1 MDHNFAIITHNLSK
15 NYGDTLAVKNLNLNV
30 PYGIIY
36 GLLGPNGAGKT
47 TTVKMLNSMIEPSS
61 GNAKVMNF
69 DIITQK
75 KEVKLNCGY
84 LSESPSLYEK
94 LTAREFLE
102 FVGELYYIT
111 PKMNNQRINEL
122 LVLFGLI
129 NKENDLIEKYSRGM
143 KQKLGLCAALIHDPE
158 IIFLDEPTANLDPE
172 TSRTVKD
179 LVLDLVKKVNKTIF
193 ICTHLLD
200 TAEELCDKIGII
212 NNGTLLLEG
221 KPQDLIKSVDAKNL
235 EEAYLKMLRISRNK
249 NVLSWR

>member
-129 NKENDLIEKYSRGM
+129 NKENDLIERFSRGM

>member
-1 MDHNFAIITHNLSK
+1 MDYNFAIITHNLSK

-212 NNGTLLLEG
+212 NNGTLLIEG

-235 EEAYLKMLRISRNK
+235 EEAYLKMLRIYRNK

>member
-1 MDHNFAIITHNLSK
+1 MESKFAITTQDLSK
-15 NYGDTLAVKNLNLNV
+15 NYGNTLAVKNLNINV

-111 PKMNNQRINEL
+111 PRMNAKRIEEL
-122 LVLFGLI
+122 LILFDLT
-129 NKENDLIEKYSRGM
+129 NKENHLIETLSRGM
-143 KQKLGLCAALIHDPE
+143 KQKLGLSAALIHDPE
-158 IIFLDEPTANLDPE
+158 ILFLDEPTANLDPE

-179 LVLDLVKKVNKTIF
+179 LVLSLVKKVNKTIF

-212 NNGTLLLEG
+212 NNGTLLIEG
-221 KPQDLIKSVDAKNL
+221 KPQDLIKSVDAKDL
-235 EEAYLKMLRISRNK
+235 EDAYLKMLKISRNK

>member
-1 MDHNFAIITHNLSK
+1 MDYNFAIITHNLSK

-179 LVLDLVKKVNKTIF
+179 LVLDLVKKVKLYLSVLTYSI
-193 ICTHLLD
+193 LLKNY
-200 TAEELCDKIGII
+200 AIKLEL
-212 NNGTLLLEG
+212 
-221 KPQDLIKSVDAKNL
+221 LIMEL
-235 EEAYLKMLRISRNK
+235 Y
-249 NVLSWR
+249 

>member
-1 MDHNFAIITHNLSK
+1 MDCNFAIITHDLSK
-15 NYGDTLAVKNLNLNV
+15 NYGNTLAVKNLNLNV

-102 FVGELYYIT
+102 FVGELYCIT
-111 PKMNNQRINEL
+111 PKMNAKRINEL
-122 LVLFGLI
+122 LALFDLTY
-129 NKENDLIEKYSRGM
+129 KENDLIERFSRGM

-158 IIFLDEPTANLDPE
+158 ILFLDEPTANLDPE

-212 NNGTLLLEG
+212 NNGTLLIEG
-221 KPQDLIKSVDAKNL
+221 KPRDLVESVDAKDL

>member
-1 MDHNFAIITHNLSK
+1 MDNNYAIITHDLSK
-15 NYGDTLAVKNLNLNV
+15 SYGNTQAVKNLNLNV

-61 GNAKVMNF
+61 GYAKVMNF

-75 KEVKLNCGY
+75 KDVKLNCGY

-111 PKMNNQRINEL
+111 PKMNAKRISEL
-122 LVLFGLI
+122 LVLFDLTS
-129 NKENDLIEKYSRGM
+129 KENDLIEQFSRGM
-143 KQKLGLCAALIHDPE
+143 KQKIGLCAALIQDPE
-158 IIFLDEPTANLDPE
+158 ILFLDEPTANLDPK

-212 NNGTLLLEG
+212 TNGTLLIEG
-221 KPQDLIKSVDAKNL
+221 KPQDLIELVDAKDL
-235 EEAYLKMLRISRNK
+235 EDAYLKILRISRNK

>member
-1 MDHNFAIITHNLSK
+1 MDNNFAIITHNLSK
-15 NYGDTLAVKNLNLNV
+15 NYGDTLAVKSLNLNV

-102 FVGELYYIT
+102 FVGELYCIT
-111 PKMNNQRINEL
+111 PKIKAKRIDELLFLFDLNKKENEL
-122 LVLFGLI
+122 
-129 NKENDLIEKYSRGM
+129 IERYSRGM

-158 IIFLDEPTANLDPE
+158 ILFLDEPTANLDPE
-172 TSRTVKD
+172 TTRTVKD
-179 LVLDLVKKVNKTIF
+179 LILDLVKKVNKTIF

-212 NNGTLLLEG
+212 NDGTLLIEG
-221 KPQDLIKSVDAKNL
+221 NPQDLVKSIDAKNL
-235 EEAYLKMLRISRNK
+235 EEAYLTMLKISRNK

>member
-1 MDHNFAIITHNLSK
+1 MDQNLAIITQDLSK
-15 NYGDTLAVKNLNLNV
+15 NYGKTLAVKNLNLNV

-61 GNAKVMNF
+61 GDAKVMNF

-94 LTAREFLE
+94 LTTREFLE
-102 FVGELYYIT
+102 FVGELYFIT
-111 PKMNNQRINEL
+111 PKMNAKRISELLILFDLTKKENEL
-122 LVLFGLI
+122 
-129 NKENDLIEKYSRGM
+129 IERLSRGM

-158 IIFLDEPTANLDPE
+158 ILFLDEPTANLDPE

-212 NNGTLLLEG
+212 NNGTLLIEG
-221 KPQDLIKSVDAKNL
+221 KPQDLIKSVDARNL
-235 EEAYLKMLRISRNK
+235 EDAYLKLLRVSRNK

>member
-1 MDHNFAIITHNLSK
+1 MDNNYAIMTNDLSK
-15 NYGDTLAVKNLNLNV
+15 NYGNTQAVKNLNLNV

-61 GNAKVMNF
+61 GDAKVMNF

-75 KEVKLNCGY
+75 KDVKLNCGY

-111 PKMNNQRINEL
+111 PKMNAKRISEL
-122 LVLFGLI
+122 LVLFDLTS
-129 NKENDLIEKYSRGM
+129 KENDLIEQFSRGM
-143 KQKLGLCAALIHDPE
+143 KQKLGLCAALIQDPE
-158 IIFLDEPTANLDPE
+158 ILFLDEPTANLDPK

-212 NNGTLLLEG
+212 NNGTLIIEG
-221 KPQDLIKSVDAKNL
+221 KPQDLIELVDAKDL
-235 EEAYLKMLRISRNK
+235 EDAYLKILKISRNK
-249 NVLSWR
+249 NVLTWR

>member
-1 MDHNFAIITHNLSK
+1 MDCNFAIITHDLSK
-15 NYGDTLAVKNLNLNV
+15 NYGNTLAVKNLNLNV
-30 PYGIIY
+30 SYGIIY

-111 PKMNNQRINEL
+111 PRMNAERISEL
-122 LVLFGLI
+122 LVLFDLTD
-129 NKENDLIEKYSRGM
+129 KENDLIERFSRGM

-179 LVLDLVKKVNKTIF
+179 LVLGLVKKVNKTIF

-212 NNGTLLLEG
+212 NNGTLLIEG
-221 KPQDLIKSVDAKNL
+221 KPRDLVESVDAKDL
-235 EEAYLKMLRISRNK
+235 EEAYLKLLRISRNK

>member
-1 MDHNFAIITHNLSK
+1 MDYKLAIITQDLSK
-15 NYGDTLAVKNLNLNV
+15 NYGNTLAVKNLNLNV

-61 GNAKVMNF
+61 GNAKVMNY

-75 KEVKLNCGY
+75 REVKLNCGY

-111 PKMNNQRINEL
+111 PRMNAKRISEL
-122 LVLFGLI
+122 LVLFDLT
-129 NKENDLIEKYSRGM
+129 NKENKLVKTFSRGM

-158 IIFLDEPTANLDPE
+158 ILFLDEPTSNLDPE

-179 LVLDLVKKVNKTIF
+179 LVLDLVKKVNRTIF

-200 TAEELCDKIGII
+200 IAEELCDKIGII
-212 NNGTLLLEG
+212 NNGTLLIEG
-221 KPQDLIKSVDAKNL
+221 KPRDLVKSVDAKDL
-235 EEAYLKMLRISRNK
+235 EDAYLKMLRISRNK

>member
-1 MDHNFAIITHNLSK
+1 MDYNLAIITHDLSK
-15 NYGDTLAVKNLNLNV
+15 NYGHTLAVKDLNLNV

-75 KEVKLNCGY
+75 KKVKLNCGY

-94 LTAREFLE
+94 LTTREFLE

-111 PKMNNQRINEL
+111 PRMNDKRISEL
-122 LVLFGLI
+122 LVLFDLT
-129 NKENDLIEKYSRGM
+129 NKENELIERLSRGM
-143 KQKLGLCAALIHDPE
+143 KQKIGLCAALIHDPE
-158 IIFLDEPTANLDPE
+158 ILFLDEPTANLDPE

-212 NNGTLLLEG
+212 NNGTLLIEG

-235 EEAYLKMLRISRNK
+235 EDAYLKMLRISRNK

>member
-1 MDHNFAIITHNLSK
+1 MDNNYAIITHDLSK
-15 NYGDTLAVKNLNLNV
+15 SYGNTQAVKNLNLNV

-47 TTVKMLNSMIEPSS
+47 TSVKMLNSMIEPSS
-61 GNAKVMNF
+61 GDAKVMNF

-75 KEVKLNCGY
+75 KDVKLNCGY

-111 PKMNNQRINEL
+111 PKMNAKRISEL
-122 LVLFGLI
+122 LVLFDLTS
-129 NKENDLIEKYSRGM
+129 KENDLIEQFSRGM
-143 KQKLGLCAALIHDPE
+143 KQKIGLCAALIQDPE
-158 IIFLDEPTANLDPE
+158 ILFLDEPTANLDPK

-212 NNGTLLLEG
+212 NNGTLLIEG
-221 KPQDLIKSVDAKNL
+221 KPQDLIELVDAKDL
-235 EEAYLKMLRISRNK
+235 EDAYLKILRISRNK

>member
-1 MDHNFAIITHNLSK
+1 MDYNFAIITHNLSK

-212 NNGTLLLEG
+212 NNGTLLIEG

>member
-1 MDHNFAIITHNLSK
+1 MDYNFAIITHNLSK
-15 NYGDTLAVKNLNLNV
+15 NYGNTHAVKKLNLNV
-30 PYGIIY
+30 PHGIIY

-84 LSESPSLYEK
+84 LSQSPSLYEK

-111 PKMNNQRINEL
+111 PKINTKRINEL
-122 LVLFGLI
+122 LVLFDLT
-129 NKENDLIEKYSRGM
+129 NKENDLIERLSRGM

-158 IIFLDEPTANLDPE
+158 ILFLDEPTANLDPE

-179 LVLDLVKKVNKTIF
+179 LVLDLVKKVKKTIF

-212 NNGTLLLEG
+212 NNGTLLIEG
-221 KPQDLIKSVDAKNL
+221 KPRDLIKSVDAKDL
-235 EEAYLKMLRISRNK
+235 EDAYLKMLKISRNK

>member
-1 MDHNFAIITHNLSK
+1 MDHNLAIIAQDLSK
-15 NYGDTLAVKNLNLNV
+15 NYGKTLAVKNLNLNV

-47 TTVKMLNSMIEPSS
+47 TTVKMLNSMIEPS
-61 GNAKVMNF
+61 GGDAKVMNF

-84 LSESPSLYEK
+84 LAESPSMYEK

-111 PKMNNQRINEL
+111 PRMNAKRIREL
-122 LVLFGLI
+122 LILFDLT
-129 NKENDLIEKYSRGM
+129 NKENELIERLSRGM

-158 IIFLDEPTANLDPE
+158 ILFLDEPTANLDPE

-179 LVLDLVKKVNKTIF
+179 LVLDLAKEVNKTIF

-212 NNGTLLLEG
+212 NNGTLLIEG
-221 KPQDLIKSVDAKNL
+221 KTQDLIKSVDAKDL
-235 EEAYLKMLRISRNK
+235 EDAYLKMLKISRNK

>member
-1 MDHNFAIITHNLSK
+1 MDYNFAISTQNLSK
-15 NYGDTLAVKNLNLNV
+15 NYGKTLAVKNLNLNV
-30 PYGIIY
+30 PHGIIY

-75 KEVKLNCGY
+75 REVKINCGY

-94 LTAREFLE
+94 LTAKEFLE
-102 FVGELYYIT
+102 FVGELYHIT
-111 PKMNNQRINEL
+111 PRMNAKRINEL
-122 LVLFGLI
+122 LILFDLTS
-129 NKENDLIEKYSRGM
+129 KENELIERFSRGM

-158 IIFLDEPTANLDPE
+158 VLFLDEPTANLDPE

-212 NNGTLLLEG
+212 NNGTLLIEG
-221 KPQDLIKSVDAKNL
+221 KPRDLVKSVNAKDL
-235 EEAYLKMLRISRNK
+235 EDAYLKMLKISRNK

>member
-235 EEAYLKMLRISRNK
+235 EEAYLKMLRIYRNK

>member
-1 MDHNFAIITHNLSK
+1 MESKFAIITQNLSK
-15 NYGDTLAVKNLNLNV
+15 NYGNTLAVKNLNLNV

-111 PKMNNQRINEL
+111 PRMNAKRIDEL
-122 LVLFGLI
+122 LILFDLT
-129 NKENDLIEKYSRGM
+129 NKENHLIETFSRGM
-143 KQKLGLCAALIHDPE
+143 KQKLGLSAALIHDPE
-158 IIFLDEPTANLDPE
+158 ILFLDEPTANLDPE

-179 LVLDLVKKVNKTIF
+179 LVLGLVKKANKTLF

-200 TAEELCDKIGII
+200 TAEVLCDKIGII
-212 NNGTLLLEG
+212 NNGTLLIEG

-235 EEAYLKMLRISRNK
+235 EDAYLKMLKISRNK

>member
-212 NNGTLLLEG
+212 NNGTLLIEG

-235 EEAYLKMLRISRNK
+235 EEAYLKMLRIYRNK